1 MSSTAKSVGESIRS
15 FSTRKVCSN
24 SKMRLGSELP
34 SSLYSKATSPISSS
48 GQSQLKV
55 KWKSRRIHG
64 NPDSL
69 VVCTMRLVGKR
80 WM

>member
-15 FSTRKVCSN
+15 FSTRNVCSSN
-24 SKMRLGSELP
+24 KIRLGSELP
-34 SSLYSKATSPISSS
+34 NSLYTKATSPISSS

-55 KWKSRRIHG
+55 KWKSSRIHG
-64 NPDSL
+64 KPDSL
-69 VVCTMRLVGKR
+69 VVCTMRLVERR